1 MLRAFRNSI
10 EFSPIP
16 DTRKHAIEQLKR
28 RATIKMLTQLCG
40 TTGWLVGNIGIK
52 YLKIIFY
59 GMKLSYRVNQEEK
72 ENTEVYELISY
83 AMMEMMTLLRI
94 NVL

>member
-1 MLRAFRNSI
+1 
-10 EFSPIP
+10 
-16 DTRKHAIEQLKR
+16 
-28 RATIKMLTQLCG
+28 MLTQLCG

-59 GMKLSYRVNQEEK
+59 GMKLSYRVSQEEK

-94 NVL
+94 NVLQQDKNKLSIEDKTLLYNLSEGC